1 MQVEKE
7 RQIGTQGKQ
16 NKIKTHETH
25 GLNVKQ
31 IKRKLLVNKSVTK
44 GIHLTLK
51 LVTFFFK

>member
-7 RQIGTQGKQ
+7 RQIGTQEKQ
-16 NKIKTHETH
+16 NEIKTHEKH
-25 GLNVKQ
+25 GLNLKQ

-51 LVTFFFK
+51 LVTFSFK